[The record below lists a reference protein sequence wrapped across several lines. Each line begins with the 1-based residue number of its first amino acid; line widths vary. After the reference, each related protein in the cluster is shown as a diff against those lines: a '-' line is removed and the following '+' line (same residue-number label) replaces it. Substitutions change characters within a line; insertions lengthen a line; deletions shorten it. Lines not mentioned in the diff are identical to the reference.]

1 MITGLFNAL
10 RVDLEKESTSNKAA
24 LSSLQESIKAVKKSN
39 KRNLKPECFTG
50 STEEDAN
57 QWLDF
62 YERVATISNWM
73 EELRLRA
80 FPLDLLKRGSGKL
93 VCHINQEHQN

>member
-10 RVDLEKESTSNKAA
+10 RVDLEKEPTSNKAA
-24 LSSLQESIKAVKKSN
+24 MSSLQESIKAVKKSN

-62 YERVATISNWM
+62 YERITTIKQLDY
-73 EELRLRA
+73 ELEISIA
-80 FPLDLLKRGSGKL
+80 
-93 VCHINQEHQN
+93 